1 MKYEIPKPNPTSIFC
16 NSFHKISYQIS
27 TLQSIQ
33 PLLKLSVL
41 AMSININ
48 GKSPETLRPMFGM
61 SNNLNDSEQQARVM
75 KENEWA
81 FEARRQ
87 FEENHNTSVEK

>member
-1 MKYEIPKPNPTSIFC
+1 MYDTHYITI
-16 NSFHKISYQIS
+16 
-27 TLQSIQ
+27 LQSIQ

-48 GKSPETLRPMFGM
+48 GKSPEILRPLFGM
-61 SNNLNDSEQQARVM
+61 SNNLNDTEQKARVM

-81 FEARRQ
+81 FEARCH
-87 FEENHNTSVEK
+87 FEENLNSKVEE

>member
-1 MKYEIPKPNPTSIFC
+1 MYDTHYITI
-16 NSFHKISYQIS
+16 
-27 TLQSIQ
+27 LQSIQ

-48 GKSPETLRPMFGM
+48 GKSPETLRPLFGM
-61 SNNLNDSEQQARVM
+61 SNNLNDTEQKARVM

-81 FEARRQ
+81 FEARRH
-87 FEENHNTSVEK
+87 FEENQNSEVEE

>member
-1 MKYEIPKPNPTSIFC
+1 MYR
-16 NSFHKISYQIS
+16 HLS
-27 TLQSIQ
+27 THNITILQSIQ

-48 GKSPETLRPMFGM
+48 GKSPDTLRPMFGI
-61 SNNLNDSEQQARVM
+61 SNNLNDSEQKARVM

-87 FEENHNTSVEK
+87 FEENQNTKVEE